1 MSSENV
7 KKPDFFIVGAPRCG
21 TTALSEYLRSHP
33 EVFISTPKEPNYF
46 SFDMNRPRAAD
57 TLNEYLALFKFANGM
72 VAGEASVWYLYSKV
86 AIPEIMGFNPKAKI
100 IVIVR
105 NPIDWVQSWHAHRL
119 YRFQENEPDICV
131 AWKKQDDRKRGLQI
145 PPLCTREPELLQY
158 KDAAMFGEQIERAM
172 NVVPGDQMKI
182 IVFDDFIESTHVVYE
197 TVLSFLNVPSDYKTD
212 FPKIHENKTYRS
224 LRIANFLKGPR
235 LYTREPPFPLR
246 KISRALRR
254 CGYGD
259 MVLKFEDNLRKRIE
273 SWNSVTGVYRKIP
286 ARFKEELLNIFGD
299 DIEKLSLLIDRDLSH
314 WMQT

>member
-1 MSSENV
+1 MSSEIV

-33 EVFISTPKEPNYF
+33 EVFMSTPKEPNYF

-57 TLNEYLALFKFANGM
+57 SLKEYLALFKCADGV

-86 AIPEIMGFNPKAKI
+86 AIPEIMKFNPNAKI
-100 IVIVR
+100 IAIVR

-119 YRFQENEPDICV
+119 YRFQEDEPDISV
-131 AWKKQDDRKRGLQI
+131 AWKKQDLRKEGRQI
-145 PPLCTREPELLQY
+145 PPLCNREPELLQY

-172 NVVPGDQMKI
+172 NAVPGDQIKI
-182 IVFDDFIESTHVVYE
+182 IVFDDFVESTNVAYE
-197 TVLSFLNVPSDYKTD
+197 TVLSFLNVPSDRKTD
-212 FPKIHENKTYRS
+212 FLKIHENKSYRS

-235 LYTREPPFPLR
+235 LFTKQPPFPLG
-246 KISRALRR
+246 KIFRALRKR
-254 CGYGD
+254 GYED
-259 MVLKFEDNLRKRIE
+259 MILKFENTLRKRIE

-286 ARFKEELLNIFGD
+286 SRFNEELINTFGD